1 MAEPGRHCPLNYRNS
16 ATGLAA
22 PLPLVAETAYVIG
35 GLYGNE
41 FALEAILA
49 LTARETTRP
58 LLVFNGDFNWFDAD
72 PAVFRRINQ
81 RVLEHHAL
89 LGNVEMELID
99 PQPGAGCGCAYP
111 DFVDDATVAR
121 SNQIMA
127 RLQAVAAGQP
137 DILARL
143 ARLPR
148 QLRLEIAGVAVGV
161 VHGDPDSLAGWG
173 LGIES
178 MPEPGVTPPHIA
190 DWFRQAA
197 VRVLACSHT
206 CLAHARTFAVDGE
219 THVVINNGAAG
230 MPNFRGDQRVVIS
243 RFGRTPASMEPLYG
257 TRIGPLYCEAVA
269 VDWAWRDWLHEF
281 ERTWPP
287 DSPARLSYGERI
299 RHGPDHTP
307 ERADQLHPSVS
318 CEQTIG

>member
-1 MAEPGRHCPLNYRNS
+1 MAEPGRHCPLSYRTT
-16 ATGLAA
+16 AAGLAERT
-22 PLPLVAETAYVIG
+22 PLVAETAYVVG

-41 FALEAILA
+41 SALEAILA
-49 LTARETTRP
+49 LAERDAPRP

-72 PAVFRRINQ
+72 PAVFRRINE
-81 RVLEHHAL
+81 RVLEHPAL
-89 LGNVEMELID
+89 LGNVEMELIA

-111 DFVDDATVAR
+111 DFVDDQTVER
-121 SNQIMA
+121 SNRIMA

-137 DILARL
+137 DILAQL

-219 THVVINNGAAG
+219 AHVVINNGAAG
-230 MPNFRGDQRVVIS
+230 MPNFRGDPRVVIS
-243 RFGRTPASMEPLYG
+243 RFGRTPAPVEPLYG
-257 TRIGPLYCEAVA
+257 IQLGPLYCEAVA
-269 VDWAWRDWLHEF
+269 VEWPRQAWLGEF
-281 ERTWPP
+281 ERIWPP

-299 RHGPDHTP
+299 LHGPDHGL
-307 ERADQLHPSVS
+307 ERAHHL
-318 CEQTIG
+318 